1 MAGGPSLPKVLKS
14 QINLHTFFRLSH
26 PSTPTLSPFPAP
38 RVRWLAPVIT
48 WSGLTPIGVRPI
60 RVVPKGKV
68 MEQMEKGMVVMVLL
82 TLLARV
88 AVYVDN
94 RLCSFCLL
102 KACLILEQVPTV
114 RYTQLAYKPVDIKS
128 IGQVLSLEG
137 CKASCFWELQIFLC
151 SWT

>member
-1 MAGGPSLPKVLKS
+1 
-14 QINLHTFFRLSH
+14 
-26 PSTPTLSPFPAP
+26 
-38 RVRWLAPVIT
+38 
-48 WSGLTPIGVRPI
+48 
-60 RVVPKGKV
+60 

-128 IGQVLSLEG
+128 IGQVLSLKG
-137 CKASCFWELQIFLC
+137 CKASCF
-151 SWT
+151 